1 VTGDD
6 MPRFSDSELIQ
17 LRQEFEEHKEEQERC
32 WERQEER
39 WEQLAVMVEQNTQT
53 TRELAES
60 VCKIADSTAGVVRV
74 YDDVQSAARIGG
86 ALQRFLLWLGK
97 WGAIGTGA
105 VVVVRWVLHNFPP
118 PGPGG

>member
-1 VTGDD
+1 MSGDD
-6 MPRFSDSELIQ
+6 MPRFSDEQLIQ
-17 LRQEFEEHKEEQERC
+17 LRNEFEEHKEEQERC

-74 YDDVQSAARIGG
+74 YDDVQSAARVGG
-86 ALQRFLLWLGK
+86 ALQRFLVWLGK

-105 VVVVRWVLHNFPP
+105 VVAVRWILHNFPP
-118 PGPGG
+118 PGSGP